1 MIRSAEVQVGFFDR
15 LFRKEKP
22 PTAGPEQAVL
32 VYFDYGSTD
41 LSALFAVEEALERVI
56 ADAKAGELDGN
67 EIATDGSDGTLFMY
81 GPNADALFAAIH
93 PTLEA
98 APFMQGA
105 RVVLR
110 YGPADADVPERT
122 LTLPLS

>member
-1 MIRSAEVQVGFFDR
+1 MGILDK
-15 LFRKEKP
+15 LFRRQKP
-22 PTAGPEQAVL
+22 AAPSPEHAVL

-56 ADAKAGELDGN
+56 AEAEVGELDGN
-67 EIATDGSDGTLFMY
+67 EIAEDGSDGTLFMY
-81 GPNADALFAAIH
+81 GPNADALFVAVR

-98 APFMQGA
+98 VPFMTGA
-105 RVVLR
+105 RVILR
-110 YGPADADVPERT
+110 YGPPAEGVREET